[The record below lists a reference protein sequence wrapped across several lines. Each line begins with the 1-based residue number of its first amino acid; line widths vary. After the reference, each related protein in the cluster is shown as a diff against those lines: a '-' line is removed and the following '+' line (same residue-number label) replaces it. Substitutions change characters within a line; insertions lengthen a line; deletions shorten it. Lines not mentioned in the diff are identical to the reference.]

1 MIVETKRLI
10 IRKITIEDAVFILRL
25 VNEPSFA
32 SNIGDK
38 GLKNL
43 HDAERFILEG
53 YWTNQECPGHGM
65 FLVELK
71 DEGVSIGGCGLL
83 YRKNLDVTDIGF
95 AFLPEYWNRGF
106 AYEAA
111 EAILKYG
118 RSDLGIA
125 KIVGLTTE
133 DNFGSINLLKKL
145 GMDFEKT
152 VKMFD
157 DDPGTVLYSMTEPR
171 TTG

>member
-10 IRKITIEDAVFILRL
+10 LRKITVQDAEFVIRP
-25 VNEPSFA
+25 VNEPSFV

-38 GLKNL
+38 GVKNL
-43 HDAERFILEG
+43 HAAGRFILDG
-53 YWTNQECPGHGM
+53 YWTNQERPGYGM

-71 DEGVSIGGCGLL
+71 DGGDPIGGCGLL
-83 YRKNLDVTDIGF
+83 YRNVLDVTDIGF

-118 RSDLGIA
+118 RSTLGVD
-125 KIVGLTTE
+125 KIVGLTSA
-133 DNFGSINLLKKL
+133 DNLGSIKLLKKL
-145 GMDFEKT
+145 GMEFEKT
-152 VKMFD
+152 VKMAD
-157 DDPGTVLYSMTEPR
+157 DDPGTVLYA
-171 TTG
+171 

>member
-10 IRKITIEDAVFILRL
+10 LREITVEDAEFILRL
-25 VNEPSFA
+25 VNEPSFV

-43 HDAERFILEG
+43 NDAERFTLEG
-53 YWTNQECPGHGM
+53 YWTNQERSGYGM

-71 DEGVSIGGCGLL
+71 GKGVPIGVCGLL
-83 YRKNLDVTDIGF
+83 FRKVLDVTDIGF

-106 AYEAA
+106 AFEAA
-111 EAILKYG
+111 EVVMQYG
-118 RSDLGIA
+118 DLTLVVSN
-125 KIVGLTTE
+125 IVGLTSE
-133 DNFGSINLLKKL
+133 DNLGSIKLLKKL

-152 VKMFD
+152 VRMSD
-157 DDPGTVLYSMTEPR
+157 DDPGTVLYSYKTQNHR
-171 TTG
+171 A